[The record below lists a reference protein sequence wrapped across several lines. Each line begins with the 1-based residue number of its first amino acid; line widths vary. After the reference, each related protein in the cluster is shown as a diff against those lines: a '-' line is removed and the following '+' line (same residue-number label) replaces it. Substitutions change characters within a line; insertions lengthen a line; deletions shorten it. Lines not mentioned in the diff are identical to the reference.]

1 MKELGLR
8 HVSMGAG
15 QRFWNEFRDEVDEV
29 VRARDAGDIDRVV
42 VWTISEPD
50 RLREMVEL
58 GVDGIITDDSAGLR
72 ATVSDSLD
80 DAAGKESAG
89 PSV

>member
-1 MKELGLR
+1 
-8 HVSMGAG
+8 MGAG
-15 QRFWNEFRDEVDEV
+15 QRFWNEFRDEVDGV